1 MTRVEEQ
8 ALVRKMA
15 WRLLPFLLL
24 AYLICIIDRLNVG
37 FAALPMNQ
45 ELGFTGPFAVGWLK
59 DNTAN
64 GFQAGLTF
72 LALCLLTG
80 SIVAVI
86 VGRSVARLRTAGEPA

>member
-1 MTRVEEQ
+1 M
-8 ALVRKMA
+8 KY
-15 WRLLPFLLL
+15 F
-24 AYLICIIDRLNVG
+24 
-37 FAALPMNQ
+37 
-45 ELGFTGPFAVGWLK
+45 K

-86 VGRSVARLRTAGEPA
+86 VGRSVARPSGNAVLTTTVKQE